1 METKSK
7 WSEGAVKTPEFPNH
21 NYTYEDYLKWDG
33 QWELIDGV
41 PYSMA
46 PSPSFTH
53 QYIIFYLKIPV
64 EKDGADIPLN
74 FPYSFLLKGQ
84 P

>member
-1 METKSK
+1 
-7 WSEGAVKTPEFPNH
+7 VKTPEFPNQ

-46 PSPSFTH
+46 PSHSFTH
-53 QYIIFYLKIPV
+53 QYIVGESCMRRCGIIFNN
-64 EKDGADIPLN
+64 KDA
-74 FPYSFLLKGQ
+74 
-84 P
+84 